1 VEVPS
6 LQVGVV
12 VDPKSML
19 GFSATSVYGI
29 LTACVCLHTT
39 MVYVPHAQPQTKT
52 MIEGLDSCGLPAS
65 PMDLLAASQT
75 LATPK
80 KTFQY
85 IV

>member
-6 LQVGVV
+6 LRVGVV
-12 VDPKSML
+12 ADPKSTL
-19 GFSATSVYGI
+19 GSSARSVYGI

-52 MIEGLDSCGLPAS
+52 MIEGLDSCGLPVS
-65 PMDLLAASQT
+65 PKELLAASQT
-75 LATPK
+75 LATPN

-85 IV
+85 LA